1 MNKLRCYLN
10 YFERISS
17 GYPDLDK
24 KISILRLCIENN
36 DLPDYDNLKIKM
48 SKVEILDSGTIEEID
63 KNVIQADFANK
74 FVGGGVLKKGCVQE
88 EIRFCIS
95 PELTVSLLFLEKLL
109 DNEIS
114 YIIGSER
121 FSAFKGYGRDFAF
134 ANDFVDSSLDFFFL
148 FLL

>member
-63 KNVIQADFANK
+63 K
-74 FVGGGVLKKGCVQE
+74 
-88 EIRFCIS
+88 EIEKDIDTD
-95 PELTVSLLFLEKLL
+95 LNKLL
-109 DNEIS
+109 NKMV
-114 YIIGSER
+114 
-121 FSAFKGYGRDFAF
+121 A
-134 ANDFVDSSLDFFFL
+134 L
-148 FLL
+148 